1 MGRAGR
7 VACIGLPYLLTIG
20 SLVALIFAGIGSTD
34 EDSSTLNKIY
44 FMRVSL
50 APRGPAAQVKVCL
63 PKLQADLSNVT
74 AAEASNFG
82 DRLLN
87 LTSNAMNNATEEL
100 AAAIEEAEKASEL
113 RDFYDIGLF
122 GYCEGEKHGKTFDV
136 DFCSKPKGSFWFNP
150 LVVWHLNVS
159 GVHDLF
165 PSHLESNL
173 QTYQKVSHW
182 MFVAYVLAFAT
193 LVVQLLVGISAIF
206 SRIGSIFTTIVSA
219 VCPASSCSNGHL
231 ITNVYI
237 SGRDRLPHR
246 CKHHVNSPL
255 CYACW
260 RLQLV
265 AERIWRTVQLGRQ
278 RFWRVVAR
286 SCTVDGQ
293 HILLAF
299 QLMLLLRPYRS
310 STLSRPGQLRKGRI
324 WKWRRSFSS
333 RPYFCTCTYFCKH
346 QHCVRT
352 LSPSINTAVCQDLCA
367 L

>member
-7 VACIGLPYLLTIG
+7 VACIGLPYLFTIG

-44 FMRVSL
+44 FMR
-50 APRGPAAQVKVCL
+50 
-63 PKLQADLSNVT
+63 ADLSNVT

-113 RDFYDIGLF
+113 RDFYDVGLF
-122 GYCEGEKHGKTFDV
+122 GYCEGEKKGSTFDV
-136 DFCSKPKGSFWFNP
+136 DFCSKPVGSFWFNP

-165 PSHLESNL
+165 PSHLQSNL
-173 QTYQKVSHW
+173 KTYQKVSHW

-219 VCPASSCSNGHL
+219 VASGFLIAANITSTVLFVTLVGVFNTSLKEYGVKSSLGANAFAASWLALALSMVSTFFWLFSSCCC
-231 ITNVYI
+231 
-237 SGRDRLPHR
+237 SGRTEARRSPVQGSYEKVDFGNGDAAS
-246 CKHHVNSPL
+246 HHGHTSAPAPTFTNTNTA
-255 CYACW
+255 Y
-260 RLQLV
+260 
-265 AERIWRTVQLGRQ
+265 E
-278 RFWRVVAR
+278 
-286 SCTVDGQ
+286 
-293 HILLAF
+293 
-299 QLMLLLRPYRS
+299 PYR
-310 STLSRPGQLRKGRI
+310 
-324 WKWRRSFSS
+324 
-333 RPYFCTCTYFCKH
+333 H
-346 QHCVRT
+346 QG
-352 LSPSINTAVCQDLCA
+352 
-367 L
+367 